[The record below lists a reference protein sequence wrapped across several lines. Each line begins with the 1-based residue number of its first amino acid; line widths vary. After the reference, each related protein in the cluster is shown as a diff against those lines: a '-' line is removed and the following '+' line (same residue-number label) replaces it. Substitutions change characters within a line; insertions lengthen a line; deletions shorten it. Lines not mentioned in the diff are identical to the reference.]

1 MKKSFLIAAATL
13 MLAIPASLE
22 AQCCKQPSR
31 LTVGGYGEIAF
42 TRNFYSDSPYIY
54 AKPSNYADSP
64 GHGRFDVPHAV
75 IYLGYDFGK
84 GWTMQTEI
92 EFEHTGTGVALERE
106 YEEAGEFEQ
115 EIEKGGEVELE
126 QFWLQKSFFPE
137 LNVRLG
143 HIIVPVGGL
152 NYAHEPLNFF
162 TVYRPEGEYTIF
174 PSTGHDT
181 GVSLWGQSGAW
192 RYEALM
198 VAGLETILED
208 SGEFRVTNISSS
220 GIRGREYH
228 FGGVDADVVLVDPSI
243 FAFCERDQAH
253 KIIAENYNAPVVA
266 VLTCALDEDSQRQ
279 FDAVISLGDSAGS
292 IVKKVK
298 NATFGDSGEPKTDE
312 SVLSAREKEVL
323 VCVAKGMQ
331 NKEIADLFNISTHT
345 VISHRKNISR
355 KTGIRSIAGLTVYAL
370 LNNLLDINESVE

>member
-1 MKKSFLIAAATL
+1 MAASKKK
-13 MLAIPASLE
+13 LAL
-22 AQCCKQPSR
+22 
-31 LTVGGYGEIAF
+31 
-42 TRNFYSDSPYIY
+42 
-54 AKPSNYADSP
+54 
-64 GHGRFDVPHAV
+64 
-75 IYLGYDFGK
+75 
-84 GWTMQTEI
+84 
-92 EFEHTGTGVALERE
+92 
-106 YEEAGEFEQ
+106 
-115 EIEKGGEVELE
+115 
-126 QFWLQKSFFPE
+126 
-137 LNVRLG
+137 
-143 HIIVPVGGL
+143 IVPSQ
-152 NYAHEPLNFF
+152 
-162 TVYRPEGEYTIF
+162 I
-174 PSTGHDT
+174 
-181 GVSLWGQSGAW
+181 
-192 RYEALM
+192 
-198 VAGLETILED
+198 VAKGLETILED

-228 FGGVDADVVLVDPSI
+228 FGGVDADVGLVDPSI
-243 FAFCERDQAH
+243 FAFGERDHAH

-298 NATFGDSGEPKTDE
+298 DATFGDSHEPQTDE

>member
-1 MKKSFLIAAATL
+1 MAASKKK
-13 MLAIPASLE
+13 LAL
-22 AQCCKQPSR
+22 
-31 LTVGGYGEIAF
+31 
-42 TRNFYSDSPYIY
+42 
-54 AKPSNYADSP
+54 
-64 GHGRFDVPHAV
+64 
-75 IYLGYDFGK
+75 
-84 GWTMQTEI
+84 
-92 EFEHTGTGVALERE
+92 
-106 YEEAGEFEQ
+106 
-115 EIEKGGEVELE
+115 
-126 QFWLQKSFFPE
+126 
-137 LNVRLG
+137 
-143 HIIVPVGGL
+143 IVPSQ
-152 NYAHEPLNFF
+152 
-162 TVYRPEGEYTIF
+162 I
-174 PSTGHDT
+174 
-181 GVSLWGQSGAW
+181 
-192 RYEALM
+192 
-198 VAGLETILED
+198 VAKGLETILED
-208 SGEFRVTNISSS
+208 SGEFRVTNISTS

-243 FAFCERDQAH
+243 FAFGERDQAH

-298 NATFGDSGEPKTDE
+298 DATFGDSHEPQTDE

>member
-1 MKKSFLIAAATL
+1 MAASKKK
-13 MLAIPASLE
+13 LAL
-22 AQCCKQPSR
+22 
-31 LTVGGYGEIAF
+31 
-42 TRNFYSDSPYIY
+42 
-54 AKPSNYADSP
+54 
-64 GHGRFDVPHAV
+64 
-75 IYLGYDFGK
+75 
-84 GWTMQTEI
+84 
-92 EFEHTGTGVALERE
+92 
-106 YEEAGEFEQ
+106 
-115 EIEKGGEVELE
+115 
-126 QFWLQKSFFPE
+126 
-137 LNVRLG
+137 
-143 HIIVPVGGL
+143 IVPSQ
-152 NYAHEPLNFF
+152 
-162 TVYRPEGEYTIF
+162 I
-174 PSTGHDT
+174 
-181 GVSLWGQSGAW
+181 
-192 RYEALM
+192 
-198 VAGLETILED
+198 VAKGLETILED

-243 FAFCERDQAH
+243 FAFGERDHAH

-279 FDAVISLGDSAGS
+279 FDAVINLGDSAGS

-298 NATFGDSGEPKTDE
+298 DATFGDSHEPQTDE

>member
-1 MKKSFLIAAATL
+1 MAASKKK
-13 MLAIPASLE
+13 LAL
-22 AQCCKQPSR
+22 
-31 LTVGGYGEIAF
+31 
-42 TRNFYSDSPYIY
+42 
-54 AKPSNYADSP
+54 
-64 GHGRFDVPHAV
+64 
-75 IYLGYDFGK
+75 
-84 GWTMQTEI
+84 
-92 EFEHTGTGVALERE
+92 
-106 YEEAGEFEQ
+106 
-115 EIEKGGEVELE
+115 
-126 QFWLQKSFFPE
+126 
-137 LNVRLG
+137 
-143 HIIVPVGGL
+143 IVPSQ
-152 NYAHEPLNFF
+152 
-162 TVYRPEGEYTIF
+162 I
-174 PSTGHDT
+174 
-181 GVSLWGQSGAW
+181 
-192 RYEALM
+192 
-198 VAGLETILED
+198 VAKGLETILED

-243 FAFCERDQAH
+243 FAFGERDQAH

-266 VLTCALDEDSQRQ
+266 VLTCALDEESQRQ

-298 NATFGDSGEPKTDE
+298 DATFGDSHEPQTDE